1 MSKVSV
7 IPTFGA
13 TNGVAGSAS
22 YKDIDAAVE
31 TVVAVM
37 YNYYDPTLIS
47 DNSSP
52 ILTNSINR
60 VDLNPYG
67 INPFDASNCPM
78 TLNPATSVSSPTLGL
93 DAFLALFYPTNSGY
107 FNVNPSNTNNP
118 AVILSKQTYTSSNST
133 ADNFSLVQF
142 LLRAYCTNQGINVND
157 LDPRIIILL
166 QKETYLAQS
175 LATIRGTNIS
185 MSWDEVINSLLRSGV
200 VDISGNVLQTINGN
214 AQNSAVVPLAV
225 ILNYHSFVL
234 DIDLAIKFTY
244 MVSVDGYTIP
254 TNPASQPTF
263 NAAVSYGAYA

>member
-1 MSKVSV
+1 MSSSSSA
-7 IPTFGA
+7 IPSFGA
-13 TNGVAGSAS
+13 TNGVAGSAT
-22 YKDIDAAVE
+22 YKDVDAAVE

-60 VDLNPYG
+60 IDLNPYG
-67 INPFDASNCPM
+67 VNPFDASNCPM
-78 TLNPATSVSSPTLGL
+78 TTNPATLVTSPVLGMEQ
-93 DAFLALFYPTNSGY
+93 FLALFYPTNSGY

-142 LLRAYCTNQGINVND
+142 LLRAYCTNKGLNVND

-175 LATIRGTNIS
+175 LATIRGTTIS

-200 VDISGNVLQTINGN
+200 VDISGNQLNALNGVGN
-214 AQNSAVVPLAV
+214 TAVVPLAV

-234 DIDLAIKFTY
+234 DIDLAIRFTY
-244 MVSVDGYTIP
+244 LVNINGYVIP
-254 TNPASQPTF
+254 SYSAAQPTF
-263 NAAVSYGAYA
+263 NASVSPGAYA